1 MKKVLAMLLM
11 WGLIT
16 GSALFAQDEKKEEPK
31 YGWVN
36 ELVGAANFTQT
47 NLNNWKQGGEDS
59 WVWQLD
65 VNGKFVNDQQK
76 TNWANTGKISY
87 GRTKVGDGESQKS
100 ADEIFAESVLTYKLG
115 VLINP
120 YVAVSGRSQLT
131 SSFDFSAS
139 PKEEI
144 AKFLNPGYFT
154 ESFGIG
160 YQPSKEFKTRMG
172 LALKQTVTT
181 DDSLALRYTDSD
193 GLANGIDKLRSEVG
207 LESVSDF
214 SRKLAEN
221 ILFTS
226 KLELFSNLKS
236 ADEIDV
242 RWDNLISAK
251 VSKLITVSFNVQ
263 LFYDK
268 DIDIKRQLKE
278 VLAVGLSYSFL

>member
-1 MKKVLAMLLM
+1 MKKLLAMLLIM
-11 WGLIT
+11 GLIT
-16 GSALFAQDEKKEEPK
+16 GSTLFAQDEKKEEPK

-65 VNGKFVNDQQK
+65 INGKFVNDQQK
-76 TNWANTGKISY
+76 TNWANAGKISY

-139 PKEEI
+139 PKDEI

-154 ESFGIG
+154 ESFGVG

-172 LALKQTVTT
+172 LAFKQTVTT
-181 DDSLALRYTDSD
+181 DDSLALRYTDED

-214 SRKLAEN
+214 ERKIAEN

-251 VSKLITVSFNVQ
+251 VSKLINVSFNIQ